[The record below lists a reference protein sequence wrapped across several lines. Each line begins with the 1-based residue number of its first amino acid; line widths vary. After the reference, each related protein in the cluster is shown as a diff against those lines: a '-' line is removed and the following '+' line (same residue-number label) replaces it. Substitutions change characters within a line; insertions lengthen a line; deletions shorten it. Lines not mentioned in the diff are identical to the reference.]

1 MAMNIGSGSGG
12 PAGKCSNFPPS
23 PFTLDGVECASAE
36 GFIQAIKHPDP
47 EMQKVICQLVGRAAK
62 FKGKKLNKKVRRT
75 GMVYWQGREIVF
87 RSQEH
92 MDLIERALRA
102 KFTQN
107 ASSRRALLATGNAT
121 LTHDLGHKESPHTSL
136 PKREFIRMLH
146 KIRAELQELE
156 RENPTPSRRQK
167 RRARRRGC

>member
-23 PFTLDGVECASAE
+23 PFTIDGVWCASAE
-36 GFIQAIKHPDP
+36 GFIQAIKHDNP
-47 EMQKVICQLVGRAAK
+47 EMQIEICKLVGRKAK

-75 GMVYWQGREIVF
+75 GKVFWQGREIVF

-107 ASSRRALLATGNAT
+107 LSSRRALLATGNAT
-121 LTHDLGHKESPHTSL
+121 LTHNLGHKESPHTSL
-136 PKREFIRMLH
+136 PKKEFVRMLH
-146 KIRAELQELE
+146 KIRDELQELE
-156 RENPTPSRRQK
+156 RENPTLSRRQR
-167 RRARRRGC
+167 RRARRKGR